1 MIEKS
6 QLKNSTA
13 EKRVL
18 QEIQLLR
25 KLDHR
30 NVVKL
35 LEVFENES
43 AIYLVMEYMDRGDL
57 YTLLKGQKK
66 GRLSEIQTKPLFFQI
81 LRGLEYI
88 HSQGVLH
95 RDIKL
100 DNILLDQ
107 GMNLKICDFG
117 ISRTIVA
124 NHRMTEQSGTPA
136 FMAPEIIAGGGY
148 EGFGSDVWSLGVVLY
163 CLLTGTLPFRGNSAP
178 ELNQNI
184 LKGTFNHEIKVS
196 EEAKLL
202 LDRLLEIEP
211 GKRITMKEIWAH
223 PWVTGEAEKEE
234 TVSLMPNKCLNEE
247 MVRKIEGF
255 GFPREFVVK
264 CLEGRCLGHVN
275 ACYYALLH

>member
-30 NVVKL
+30 NVVRL

-57 YTLLKGQKK
+57 YTLLKAQKK

-117 ISRTIVA
+117 ISRTIVT
-124 NHRMTEQSGTPA
+124 NHKMTEQSGTPA

-163 CLLTGTLPFRGNSAP
+163 CLLTGTLPFRGNSA
-178 ELNQNI
+178 
-184 LKGTFNHEIKVS
+184 T
-196 EEAKLL
+196 
-202 LDRLLEIEP
+202 
-211 GKRITMKEIWAH
+211 
-223 PWVTGEAEKEE
+223 
-234 TVSLMPNKCLNEE
+234 
-247 MVRKIEGF
+247 
-255 GFPREFVVK
+255 
-264 CLEGRCLGHVN
+264 
-275 ACYYALLH
+275 